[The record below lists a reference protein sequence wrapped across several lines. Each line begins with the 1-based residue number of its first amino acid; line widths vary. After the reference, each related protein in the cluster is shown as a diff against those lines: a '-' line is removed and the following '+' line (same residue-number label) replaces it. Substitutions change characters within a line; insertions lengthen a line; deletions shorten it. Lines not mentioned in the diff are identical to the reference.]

1 MAESF
6 EHLPLFETKSGK
18 GLVPSRLFVGSIL
31 ACICSVFVYRVS
43 NIPTG
48 LVETD
53 LGVRWTAWIGLFLA
67 ELWFS
72 FCWLLN
78 LVVRWKPIVRITHKH
93 RLSQR
98 YVCIAYIIFTVS
110 LISLTVCACMKRMQ
124 VREGFAGH

>member
-18 GLVPSRLFVGSIL
+18 KLVPFRLFVGSIL
-31 ACICSVFVYRVS
+31 ACICSIFVYRVS

-48 LVETD
+48 LVDTD
-53 LGVRWTAWIGLFLA
+53 LGVRWAAWIGLFLA

-72 FCWLLN
+72 FYWLLN

-98 YVCIAYIIFTVS
+98 YVCIAYII
-110 LISLTVCACMKRMQ
+110 LLCP
-124 VREGFAGH
+124 